1 MAEKTLLET
10 VTENAVFVA
19 EFAGIV
25 IVMVAVAYVME
36 KMAKRRAGS
45 RERILSTR
53 KVAVCGMFSAIAAVL
68 MVIEVPVPFA
78 PPFTDWI

>member
-45 RERILSTR
+45 R
-53 KVAVCGMFSAIAAVL
+53 
-68 MVIEVPVPFA
+68 
-78 PPFTDWI
+78 